1 MLRLILF
8 LIVGYFVFNIFR
20 SLLMPK
26 RENTKVKSEKSD
38 SNKKR
43 KIDDK
48 KIEDADFEEIE

>member
-8 LIVGYFVFNIFR
+8 LIVGYFVFKIFR

>member
-1 MLRLILF
+1 
-8 LIVGYFVFNIFR
+8 
-20 SLLMPK
+20 MPK
-26 RENTKVKSEKSD
+26 RDNTKVKSGKSD